1 MFSSSASLLVALPL
15 MLTTTSSGN
24 LRCPNTVLKCQS
36 CCWAPRKICDE
47 ETEKKLKE
55 QGVAPTTHQQG
66 DILAKQIG
74 AVKYMECSALQ
85 QENIR
90 EVFEEAARVVLF
102 PVPKRKHK
110 KCVLL

>member
-15 MLTTTSSGN
+15 MLTSTSSGN
-24 LRCPNTVLKCQS
+24 LRCSNTVLKCQ
-36 CCWAPRKICDE
+36 
-47 ETEKKLKE
+47 TVKKLKE

-66 DILAKQIG
+66 DILAKQIRT
-74 AVKYMECSALQ
+74 VKYMECSALQ